1 MTLDQRIRCDI
12 EARIHSGDWP
22 PGTRIPF
29 EHELVTHYGCS
40 RATVSKALQRLAHD
54 GLIERRRKA
63 GSFVARPHIESAVL
77 EVPDLAEAVR
87 ARGEVHRWEL
97 RMRRRGDE
105 RRGAESG
112 IVGPVLHLAGVHHS
126 GDLPLA
132 WEQRTLSLSA
142 VPQAEHESFEEIA
155 PGSWLLAHVPWTEA
169 RHRIQAVEAS
179 PEESGLLGIR
189 SHAACLQLERWTW
202 RASEPVTYV
211 RQLFPGSRYD
221 LVAEFRP

>member
-1 MTLDQRIRCDI
+1 MTLDARIRRDI

-29 EHELVTHYGCS
+29 EHELVARYGCS
-40 RATVSKALQRLAHD
+40 RATVSKALQRLAHA

-77 EVPDLAEAVR
+77 EIPDLAETVR

-97 RMRRRGDE
+97 RTRRRGE
-105 RRGAESG
+105 EARGGESG
-112 IVGPVLHLAGVHHS
+112 IVGPALHLAGVHHS
-126 GDLPLA
+126 GDVPLA
-132 WEQRTLSLSA
+132 LEQRTLSLSA
-142 VPQAEHESFEEIA
+142 VPQAERESFAEIA
-155 PGSWLLAHVPWTEA
+155 PGSWLLTHVPWTEA

-179 PEESGLLGIR
+179 PQESELLGIR

-221 LVAEFRP
+221 LVAELRP